1 MIKKKNM
8 LGVNTI
14 HLLLDMSTF
23 ALLMKICLQ
32 FCVSCNI
39 LSVANT
45 DHRAIVLEMNK
56 SDFVRGP
63 GYWRFNN
70 SYLQDATFINKMNE
84 LLDNLLI
91 EKEEIQGNA
100 LSYWGLCQIKTT
112 D

>member
-1 MIKKKNM
+1 
-8 LGVNTI
+8 
-14 HLLLDMSTF
+14 MSTF
-23 ALLMKICLQ
+23 ALLMKIFLQ

-63 GYWRFNN
+63 GYWRVNN
-70 SYLQDATFINKMNE
+70 SDLKDVTFVNKTKEQFDE
-84 LLDNLLI
+84 LL
-91 EKEEIQGNA
+91 KENKEIQGNA